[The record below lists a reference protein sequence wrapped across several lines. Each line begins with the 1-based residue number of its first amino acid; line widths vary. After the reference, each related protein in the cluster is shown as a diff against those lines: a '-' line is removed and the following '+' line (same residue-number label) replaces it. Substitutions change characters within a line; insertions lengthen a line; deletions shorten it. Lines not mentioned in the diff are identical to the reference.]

1 MITLINFITI
11 FIFSLLLRKKKKK
24 KTHNLKTHLT
34 ARRAMAIGHH
44 KMENQET

>member
-11 FIFSLLLRKKKKK
+11 FIFSLLLRKKKK

>member
-11 FIFSLLLRKKKKK
+11 FIFSLLLFKKKN
-24 KTHNLKTHLT
+24 HNLKTHLT

>member
-11 FIFSLLLRKKKKK
+11 FIFSLLLRKK